1 MIKQDFYIANIIA
14 RHLSGEITPEE
25 SVQLESWRKEDSAH
39 EALFQK
45 ICSKEN
51 LKKHVEK
58 GVSFDV
64 ATGWLE
70 VQKRIRK
77 SNNRERMMKNTP
89 LCRCCFSPRLF
100 CRHYAE
106 VY

>member
-14 RHLSGEITPEE
+14 RHLSGEITHEE

-51 LKKHVEK
+51 VMEK
-58 GVSFDV
+58 GH
-64 ATGWLE
+64 L
-70 VQKRIRK
+70 QI
-77 SNNRERMMKNTP
+77 NKNIIT
-89 LCRCCFSPRLF
+89 
-100 CRHYAE
+100 
-106 VY
+106 

>member
-14 RHLSGEITPEE
+14 RHLSGEITHEE

-51 LKKHVEK
+51 L
-58 GVSFDV
+58 
-64 ATGWLE
+64 
-70 VQKRIRK
+70 
-77 SNNRERMMKNTP
+77 
-89 LCRCCFSPRLF
+89 
-100 CRHYAE
+100 
-106 VY
+106 

>member
-14 RHLSGEITPEE
+14 RHLSGEITHEE

-51 LKKHVEK
+51 LKKHVE
-58 GVSFDV
+58 
-64 ATGWLE
+64 
-70 VQKRIRK
+70 
-77 SNNRERMMKNTP
+77 
-89 LCRCCFSPRLF
+89 
-100 CRHYAE
+100 
-106 VY
+106 

>member
-1 MIKQDFYIANIIA
+1 MIHHDFNYSCFIIKDNEKSSIYDKTGFYIANIIA

-51 LKKHVEK
+51 LKNMWRKVCHLMSQPAGWKYKSVLGK
-58 GVSFDV
+58 
-64 ATGWLE
+64 AITG
-70 VQKRIRK
+70 
-77 SNNRERMMKNTP
+77 NG
-89 LCRCCFSPRLF
+89 
-100 CRHYAE
+100 
-106 VY
+106 

>member
-51 LKKHVEK
+51 LK
-58 GVSFDV
+58 
-64 ATGWLE
+64 T
-70 VQKRIRK
+70 
-77 SNNRERMMKNTP
+77 T
-89 LCRCCFSPRLF
+89 C
-100 CRHYAE
+100 
-106 VY
+106 